1 MKPGDLMLPLCCGL
15 MFGCA
20 SPEPSGGPM
29 KASAS
34 ARAIGDDDDFWD
46 NLWSDVEGAE
56 GDPTMRREIVEA
68 PSGAPHAGRAASAP
82 VAAAVAGPMSSPTG
96 IDPVEIAPGVY
107 LPSRYQDALNALR
120 STGHEILS
128 AEQGVGIT
136 AEKIERLKGEEAVSY
151 LLGKGVE
158 QADPAVSGRPAEA
171 REVTITTRRAFQYPD
186 GVFNGGHR
194 YESRYEWR

>member
-1 MKPGDLMLPLCCGL
+1 MKPSDILLPLCCGL
-15 MFGCA
+15 MIGCV
-20 SPEPSGGPM
+20 SPEPSGGPV

-34 ARAIGDDDDFWD
+34 ARAIGDDDAFWD

-56 GDPTMRREIVEA
+56 GDPTMQREIVEA
-68 PSGAPHAGRAASAP
+68 PSGAPDVGGAAFAP
-82 VAAAVAGPMSSPTG
+82 VAAGVAPTSAPTG

-107 LPSRYQDALNALR
+107 LPSRYPDALNALR

-136 AEKIERLKGEEAVSY
+136 AEKVERLKGEEAVAY

-194 YESRYEWR
+194 FESRYEWR